1 MQSSEGSAASAARLL
16 PVLPLLPLLQIRLG
30 LAGVSKITEKVFGQV
45 RGPRMDVVLPPS
57 PPPPATH

>member
-1 MQSSEGSAASAARLL
+1 MKSSEGSAASAARLL
-16 PVLPLLPLLQIRLG
+16 TLLPLLQIRLG

-57 PPPPATH
+57 PLPPTTH